1 MTGLQALGALAVR
14 IWAAEAIF
22 WSIAQIGLLVTMAVQ
37 SPEKSL
43 IDTEQNAMVGSIV
56 WLAAGFLAWFAAP
69 RLVRFAVPKDAGDG
83 VAIMIGPDDFV
94 RLGCFL
100 IGIFYVV
107 DVTPQLLNLAF
118 ENLYLPKGTRVPAF
132 EIIRILTTLV
142 QLALAFLLMVRP
154 RRISEAIKRLRVVG
168 LSKVESD

>member
-1 MTGLQALGALAVR
+1 
-14 IWAAEAIF
+14 
-22 WSIAQIGLLVTMAVQ
+22 
-37 SPEKSL
+37 
-43 IDTEQNAMVGSIV
+43 
-56 WLAAGFLAWFAAP
+56 
-69 RLVRFAVPKDAGDG
+69 
-83 VAIMIGPDDFV
+83 MIGPDDFV

>member
-1 MTGLQALGALAVR
+1 MTGLQAIGALAVR

-22 WSIAQIGLLVTMAVQ
+22 WSIAQLGTLA
-37 SPEKSL
+37 SL
-43 IDTEQNAMVGSIV
+43 ALSARAKNVSDPNLNLTIEVIV
-56 WLAAGFLAWFAAP
+56 WLVAGIFAWFAAP
-69 RLVRFAVPKDAGDG
+69 RLAKFALPANAADSITINVGA
-83 VAIMIGPDDFV
+83 DDFV
-94 RLGCFL
+94 GLGCFL

-107 DVTPQLLNLAF
+107 DITPQLLNLAF
-118 ENLYLPKGTRVPAF
+118 ENLYSSKGTRVPAF

-154 RRISEAIKRLRVVG
+154 RKIAKAIERLRVG